1 MKNEVRLYNMIMPL
15 WLLLALPVMWLPTL
29 AGNFL
34 IDSIVLAVL
43 LKIKKKQNKKAIW
56 KGCIL
61 KVWAFGMLSDLIGG
75 GALII
80 LDVLLDAA
88 GAHKAAS
95 AIMLNP
101 WVSPLAVLCVAAC
114 MVLSSVLIYIFDSK
128 IAFKKTFD
136 DERERRWFALAFAII
151 TTPWLFASS
160 IVVW

>member
-1 MKNEVRLYNMIMPL
+1 MIMPL

-56 KGCIL
+56 KSCIL

-101 WVSPLAVLCVAAC
+101 WVCPLAVLCVAAC

-128 IAFKKTFD
+128 IAFKKD
-136 DERERRWFALAFAII
+136 I
-151 TTPWLFASS
+151 
-160 IVVW
+160 